1 MKKIIFT
8 ITTVLLLLNTAIAQD
23 ALSNKFY
30 FRYAISSPM
39 DGYYNYGDWEIEDFT
54 NKKGGAIEF
63 GSIFYLNSLDL
74 GPKAKLGIDVNYF
87 SASKH
92 TLGGEDFEIDL
103 DFGSGLDFGS
113 ISFGIP
119 EYNFYNL
126 GSKVGLLFSYNI
138 WDKLNADIFAKANP
152 IWANIAILDIKEE
165 DSPLTYYTGFMGL
178 KYSFGLNVR
187 YDFIM
192 LGAELNMGKLKYRSE
207 DDKTVYL
214 GDSPTPTS
222 FEDLEDEIYVPK
234 YKETNSPCL
243 NFSVGFCF

>member
-74 GPKAKLGIDVNYF
+74 GSKAKLGIDVNYF

-92 TLGGEDFEIDL
+92 TLGMENIEIDL
-103 DFGSGLDFGS
+103 DFGLGGGGSVS
-113 ISFGIP
+113 ISFP
-119 EYNFYNL
+119 DYKFYNF

-138 WDKLNADIFAKANP
+138 WDKLNADVYAKANP
-152 IWANIAILDIKEE
+152 IWANIAIMDYKD
-165 DSPLTYYTGFMGL
+165 DSPLTYHTGFVGF

-192 LGAELNMGKLKYRSE
+192 LGAELNMGKLKYQSQ
-207 DDKTVYL
+207 DNKDLYL
-214 GDSPTPTS
+214 GDSPMPLS
-222 FEDLEDEIYVPK
+222 LEDLPEEIIITTGK
-234 YKETNSPCL
+234 QTNSPCL